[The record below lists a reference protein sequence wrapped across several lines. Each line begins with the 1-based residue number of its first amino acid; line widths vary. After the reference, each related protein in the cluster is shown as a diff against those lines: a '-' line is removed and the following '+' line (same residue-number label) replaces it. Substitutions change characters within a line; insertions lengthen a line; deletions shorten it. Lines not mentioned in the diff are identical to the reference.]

1 MVNTKRIAL
10 TTVAVLAA
18 ALTGC
23 DALVGQSEAAPDP
36 TDSTSPPAPPASPSP
51 STPLFDD
58 QPAGDEVAA
67 GSYVITEVQ
76 PFRVIVTIPDGWQK
90 VRVPGLV
97 WGDGA
102 VLGFWN
108 VDHLYVDPCARELGL
123 RDPTFG
129 PTARD
134 LAAALDDVPGL
145 ETTTPEAVTVDGFSG
160 SRMELTSGGPWD
172 SCTGGEAVL
181 WPIGVSDDA
190 KPPPGPD
197 VRETLWILDVNGD
210 RLVITAG
217 AGPDAS
223 SEVLDELG
231 AIFDSIQ
238 IEVP

>member
-1 MVNTKRIAL
+1 MINAKRIAL
-10 TTVAVLAA
+10 ALVAVLAA
-18 ALTGC
+18 AVTGC
-23 DALVGQSEAAPDP
+23 HALVGQNAAGPDP
-36 TDSTSPPAPPASPSP
+36 TDSTSPQPASPSP

-58 QPAGDEVAA
+58 QPEGDEVAA

-76 PFRVIVTIPDGWQK
+76 PFRITITIPDGWQK

-108 VDHLYVDPCARELGL
+108 VDRLYVDPCARELGL

-129 PTARD
+129 PTAGD

-145 ETTTPEAVTVDGFSG
+145 EATTPEDVAVDGFSG
-160 SRMELTSGGPWD
+160 SRVELTAGGPWD

-181 WPIGVSDDA
+181 WPIGGSDA

-217 AGPDAS
+217 AAPDAP
-223 SEVLDELG
+223 SEVLDELE

-238 IEVP
+238 IEAP